1 MGSARLVDIADC
13 LALSPSSLL
22 RSASFECTTARH
34 TSDGIH
40 SSLVLVGF
48 NPRENTIVTHT
59 LSFILNDLFA
69 TIVTYHR
76 RQQQQL

>member
-48 NPRENTIVTHT
+48 NPRGRGKYNRHTH
-59 LSFILNDLFA
+59 SLF
-69 TIVTYHR
+69 HSE
-76 RQQQQL
+76 